1 MSGVLERMILRT
13 RSALAGI
20 EPLFAP
26 RYAASEGFREP
37 GDRPTGAPAP
47 RQRQTA
53 RTARTIAPDR
63 AMASSPVAPAFSE
76 EGARATSWP
85 RQEPVVD
92 EVPGSLSTAPADVS
106 SDSVSAP
113 LPAGPRQAEE
123 PAARAPPLASAR
135 TVSADDAITRS
146 ARSRIALT
154 NDAASPAGPVLARV
168 SKQRTAPQPPAFAA
182 NGEASAAPPHV
193 TISIGHVE
201 IRAAPVSPPPRR
213 PSFRPRMTLD
223 EYLGRRTGDSR

>member
-146 ARSRIALT
+146 ARS
-154 NDAASPAGPVLARV
+154 
-168 SKQRTAPQPPAFAA
+168 TAPQPPAFAA